1 MDRRGRSLLVV
12 AFVFFAIS
20 TVVPAAAATAAPATA
35 ASTATPATSVGV
47 PPSPPIT
54 PTSHSQSANT
64 SLGCVDGICH
74 DDPINV
80 TQVDGLDA
88 AERDRLLARSMARV
102 EYLRGEPF
110 TESVPIRVVDSETF
124 GRDELAP
131 NGSDRRYTRWNDQV
145 WKALFIVGDNTSTQ
159 TAITDTLTGSV
170 NGLYSPTR
178 DEIVIVADDPDAPR
192 VSEATL
198 IHELTHALQDQRH
211 DLTSPRF
218 RGETQDADLAV
229 TGLYEGEAGY
239 IEDLY
244 RQRCDDDRWRCQ
256 RASPTSGEG
265 GASNRGILTV
275 VLQPYSDGPGYVH
288 EIVTTEGWAGVD
300 ERMVDPPTTTSEIIH
315 REPLNISP
323 IEPSTTATAGWQRYT
338 QPGRNGTEVAGEASI
353 FVMFWYQ
360 ATTVRANT
368 VDPGTLYE
376 SEGDYDSR
384 TYSAPP
390 SDGWAGDALVP
401 YRRGDDDG
409 YVWTT
414 EWETTDDATEFHRAY
429 TAILTARNA
438 TETDPGIYELD
449 DDAFAG
455 AYGIERDGTRVRIV
469 HAPTTD
475 GLRELAPG
483 LTPSAT
489 SEQIPGFG
497 VAGALLALLAAG
509 WTLAWS
515 ATRPRD

>member
-1 MDRRGRSLLVV
+1 MDRRGRSLCVVALVV
-12 AFVFFAIS
+12 LAIS
-20 TVVPAAAATAAPATA
+20 AVVLAATATPTTAAIPSGTTPSPAT
-35 ASTATPATSVGV
+35 
-47 PPSPPIT
+47 T
-54 PTSHSQSANT
+54 PTSHSESTNT

-110 TESVPIRVVDSETF
+110 TESVPIRIVDSETF

-131 NGSDRRYTRWNDQV
+131 NGSDPRFTRWNDQV
-145 WKALFIVGDNTSTQ
+145 WKALFIVGDNTSTK
-159 TAITDTLTGSV
+159 TAITETLTGSV

-178 DEIVIVADDPDAPR
+178 DEIVIVTDDPESPR

-239 IEDLY
+239 IEALY
-244 RQRCDDDRWRCQ
+244 RERCDDDRWACQ

-265 GASNRGILTV
+265 GASNRGILMT

-288 EIVTTEGWAGVD
+288 EIVTTEGWEGVD
-300 ERMVDPPTTTSEIIH
+300 ERMADPPTTTSEIIH
-315 REPLNISP
+315 REPVNVSP
-323 IEPSTTATAGWQRYT
+323 IDPPSTATGGWHRYSE
-338 QPGRNGTEVAGEASI
+338 PGRNGTEVVGEASI

-360 ATTVRANT
+360 ATTAGADT

-390 SDGWAGDALVP
+390 PDGWAGDALVP

-414 EWETTDDATEFHRAY
+414 EWQTTDDAAEFHRAY

-438 TETDPGIYELD
+438 TETDPGIYELS

-455 AYGIERDGTRVRIV
+455 AYGIERDDTRVRIV

-489 SEQIPGFG
+489 TDQIPGFG
-497 VAGALLALLAAG
+497 VAGVLLALLAAG
-509 WTLAWS
+509 WCLAWS

>member
-12 AFVFFAIS
+12 ATLVLAVS
-20 TVVPAAAATAAPATA
+20 TVVPAAAATT
-35 ASTATPATSVGV
+35 TTPATQTATTAAGAT
-47 PPSPPIT
+47 PSPPIS
-54 PTSHSQSANT
+54 PTSHPANT

-124 GRDELAP
+124 GREELAA
-131 NGSDRRYTRWNDQV
+131 NGSDRRFTRWNDQV
-145 WKALFIVGDNTSTQ
+145 WKALFIVGDNTSTR
-159 TAITDTLTGSV
+159 TAITETLTGSV

-178 DEIVIVADDPDAPR
+178 DEIVIVADDPASPR
-192 VSEATL
+192 ISEATL

-218 RGETQDADLAV
+218 SGETQDADLAV

-239 IEDLY
+239 IEARY
-244 RQRCDDDRWRCQ
+244 RQRCGDDRWRCQ
-256 RASPTSGEG
+256 RASPTSGDS
-265 GASNRGILTV
+265 GAINRGVLTV
-275 VLQPYSDGPGYVH
+275 VLQPYADGPGYVH

-300 ERMVDPPTTTSEIIH
+300 ERMADPPTTTSEIIH
-315 REPLNISP
+315 REPIDP
-323 IEPSTTATAGWQRYT
+323 HPVDPPSTATAGWQRYT
-338 QPGRNGTEVAGEASI
+338 EPGRNGTEVAGEASI

-360 ATTVRANT
+360 ATTAGGDT

-384 TYSAPP
+384 TYSARPAA
-390 SDGWAGDALVP
+390 GWAGDALVP
-401 YRRGDDDG
+401 YRRGNDDG

-414 EWETTDDATEFHRAY
+414 EWQTTDDAAEFHRAY

-438 TETDPGIYELD
+438 TETDPGVYELD
-449 DDAFAG
+449 NDAFGG
-455 AYGIERDGTRVRIV
+455 AYGIERDDTRVRIV

-475 GLRELAPG
+475 GLRELTPG

-489 SEQIPGFG
+489 TDQSPGFG

-509 WTLAWS
+509 CALVWSTTTL
-515 ATRPRD
+515 RD

>member
-1 MDRRGRSLLVV
+1 MDRRGRSLCVVALVV
-12 AFVFFAIS
+12 LAIS
-20 TVVPAAAATAAPATA
+20 AVVLAATATPTTAAIPSGTTPSPAT
-35 ASTATPATSVGV
+35 
-47 PPSPPIT
+47 T
-54 PTSHSQSANT
+54 PTSHSESTNT

-110 TESVPIRVVDSETF
+110 TESVPIRIVDSETF

-131 NGSDRRYTRWNDQV
+131 NGSDPRFTRWNDQV
-145 WKALFIVGDNTSTQ
+145 WKALFIVGDNTSTK
-159 TAITDTLTGSV
+159 TAITETLTGSV

-178 DEIVIVADDPDAPR
+178 DEIVIVTDDPEAPR

-239 IEDLY
+239 IEALY
-244 RQRCDDDRWRCQ
+244 RERCDDDRWACQ

-265 GASNRGILTV
+265 GASNRGILMT

-288 EIVTTEGWAGVD
+288 EIVTTEGWEGVD
-300 ERMVDPPTTTSEIIH
+300 ERMADPPTTTSEIIH
-315 REPLNISP
+315 REPVNVSP
-323 IEPSTTATAGWQRYT
+323 IDPPSTATGGWHRYSE
-338 QPGRNGTEVAGEASI
+338 PGRNGTEVVGEASI

-360 ATTVRANT
+360 ATTAGADT

-390 SDGWAGDALVP
+390 PDGWAGDALVP

-414 EWETTDDATEFHRAY
+414 EWQTTDDAAEFHRAY

-438 TETDPGIYELD
+438 TETDPGIYELS

-489 SEQIPGFG
+489 TDQIPGFG
-497 VAGALLALLAAG
+497 VAGVLLALLAAG
-509 WTLAWS
+509 WCLAWS

>member
-12 AFVFFAIS
+12 ALVVLAIS
-20 TVVPAAAATAAPATA
+20 AVVPATA
-35 ASTATPATSVGV
+35 AATTPATATATSLATTTATTATPTSPAT
-47 PPSPPIT
+47 T
-54 PTSHSQSANT
+54 PTNHSTNT

-102 EYLRGEPF
+102 EYLRGESF
-110 TESVPIRVVDSETF
+110 TESVPIRVVDSDTF
-124 GRDELAP
+124 GRDELAA
-131 NGSDRRYTRWNDQV
+131 NGSDPRFTRWNDQV

-159 TAITDTLTGSV
+159 TAISDTLTGSV
-170 NGLYSPTR
+170 NGLYSPR
-178 DEIVIVADDPDAPR
+178 QDEIVIVADDPESPQI
-192 VSEATL
+192 SEATL

-256 RASPTSGEG
+256 RASPTSGES

-275 VLQPYSDGPGYVH
+275 VLQPYADGPGYVH

-300 ERMVDPPTTTSEIIH
+300 ERMADPPTTTSEIIH
-315 REPLNISP
+315 REPIEPTP
-323 IEPSTTATAGWQRYT
+323 IEPSTTATAGWQRYSE
-338 QPGRNGTEVAGEASI
+338 PGRNGTEVAGEVSI

-360 ATTVRANT
+360 ATTVGADT

-390 SDGWAGDALVP
+390 ADGWAGDALVP

-429 TAILTARNA
+429 PAILTARNA
-438 TETDPGIYELD
+438 TEIDPGIYELD
-449 DDAFAG
+449 DGPFAG
-455 AYGIERDGTRVRIV
+455 AYGIERDGTRMRIV
-469 HAPTTD
+469 HAPTAEGVT
-475 GLRELAPG
+475 ELAPG
-483 LTPSAT
+483 LTPTAT
-489 SEQIPGFG
+489 TEQIPGFG
-497 VAGALLALLAAG
+497 VAGALLALLAVWWG
-509 WTLAWS
+509 LAWS
-515 ATRPRD
+515 ATRQRD

>member
-1 MDRRGRSLLVV
+1 MNCCGRLLVV
-12 AFVFFAIS
+12 AALVVFAVG
-20 TVVPAAAATAAPATA
+20 TLVPAAAATPTAASTAAPATA
-35 ASTATPATSVGV
+35 ADA
-47 PPSPPIT
+47 PPIT
-54 PTSHSQSANT
+54 PTSHSQSTNT

-80 TQVDGLDA
+80 TQVDGLDD

-131 NGSDRRYTRWNDQV
+131 NGSDPRFTRWNDQV

-159 TAITDTLTGSV
+159 RAITDTLTGSV
-170 NGLYSPTR
+170 NGLYSPRR
-178 DEIVIVADDPDAPR
+178 DEIVIVTDDPDAPR
-192 VSEATL
+192 ISEATL

-239 IEDLY
+239 IEARY
-244 RQRCDDDRWRCQ
+244 RDRCDDDRWRCQ
-256 RASPTSGEG
+256 RASPTSGDG
-265 GASNRGILTV
+265 GAINRGVLTV
-275 VLQPYSDGPGYVH
+275 VLQPYADGPGYVH

-300 ERMVDPPTTTSEIIH
+300 ERMADPPTTTSEIIH
-315 REPLNISP
+315 REPIEPTP
-323 IEPSTTATAGWQRYT
+323 IEPSTTATAGWQRYSE
-338 QPGRNGTEVAGEASI
+338 PGRNGTEVAGEVSI

-360 ATTVRANT
+360 ATTVGADT

-390 SDGWAGDALVP
+390 ADGWAGDALVP

-429 TAILTARNA
+429 PAILTARNA
-438 TETDPGIYELD
+438 TEIDPGIYELD
-449 DDAFAG
+449 DGPFAG
-455 AYGIERDGTRVRIV
+455 AYGIERDGTRMRIV
-469 HAPTTD
+469 HAPTAEGVT
-475 GLRELAPG
+475 ELAPG
-483 LTPSAT
+483 LTPTAT
-489 SEQIPGFG
+489 TEQIPGFG
-497 VAGALLALLAAG
+497 VAGALLALLAVG
-509 WTLAWS
+509 WGLAWS
-515 ATRPRD
+515 ATRQRD

>member
-12 AFVFFAIS
+12 ALAVLAIGAL
-20 TVVPAAAATAAPATA
+20 VPATA
-35 ASTATPATSVGV
+35 AATTPATAATSTATPTPPAT
-47 PPSPPIT
+47 PPT
-54 PTSHSQSANT
+54 NHSTNT

-102 EYLRGEPF
+102 EYLRGESF
-110 TESVPIRVVDSETF
+110 TESVPVRVVDSETF
-124 GRDELAP
+124 GREQLTP
-131 NGSDRRYTRWNDQV
+131 NGSDPRYTRWNDQV

-159 TAITDTLTGSV
+159 TAISETLTGSV
-170 NGLYSPTR
+170 NGLYSPRR

-192 VSEATL
+192 ISEATL

-218 RGETQDADLAV
+218 SGDTQDADLAV

-239 IEDLY
+239 IEALY
-244 RQRCDDDRWRCQ
+244 RQRCDDDSWRCQ

-265 GASNRGILTV
+265 GATNRGILTV

-300 ERMVDPPTTTSEIIH
+300 ERMADPPTTTSEIIH
-315 REPLNISP
+315 REPIDP
-323 IEPSTTATAGWQRYT
+323 QPVDPPSTATAGWHRYT
-338 QPGRNGTEVAGEASI
+338 EPGRNGTEVAGEASI
-353 FVMFWYQ
+353 FAMFWYQ
-360 ATTVRANT
+360 ATTARADT

-376 SEGDYDSR
+376 SEGEYDSR

-414 EWETTDDATEFHRAY
+414 EWGTPGDAAEFHRAY

-438 TETDPGIYELD
+438 TETDPGIYEL

-475 GLRELAPG
+475 GLRELDPG
-483 LTPSAT
+483 LEPSAT
-489 SEQIPGFG
+489 SDQIPGFG
-497 VAGALLALLAAG
+497 IAGALLALLAAG
-509 WTLAWS
+509 WALAWP
-515 ATRPRD
+515 ATRQRE